1 VLQHQ
6 VILFCLGETF
16 TEQPPIYP
24 PVDLPVNTRANAAD
38 FGGSVPKPG
47 LEVNLGLCLPINL
60 YASIMKCKAIL
71 VPLDL
76 IKHNCLACYS
86 CSRRCSLSNSL

>member
-1 VLQHQ
+1 VIFQGFVLQHQ

-16 TEQPPIYP
+16 TEQLPIYP

-38 FGGSVPKPG
+38 FGGTSVPKPG

-60 YASIMKCKAIL
+60 YASIMRNAK
-71 VPLDL
+71 
-76 IKHNCLACYS
+76 
-86 CSRRCSLSNSL
+86 LS